1 MSDQNPYE
9 ILGVSEE
16 ATFDEIQDVRTRLLE
31 EYSDDGKRLEIIEV
45 AYDAILMERLRMR
58 QEGKIKVPE
67 RIRFPERLVQALPK
81 ETSAPHEKSPAWLQK
96 ILAQPSATDILL
108 PGAWFLGLSA
118 ISVFYPAGGDTM
130 LQLVLIVGAGVS
142 VYFFNRK
149 EGKFGRSVLVT
160 LLALIFG
167 LVGGGLLAG
176 LLSPQLDSI
185 NLATNQ
191 FSTVVSFILLW
202 LVSSFLR

>member
-9 ILGVSEE
+9 TLGVSEE
-16 ATFDEIQDVRTRLLE
+16 ATFDEIQDVRSRLLE
-31 EYSDDGKRLEIIEV
+31 EHSDNGKHLEMIEA

-81 ETSAPHEKSPAWLQK
+81 ETSTPREQSPAWLQN
-96 ILAQPSATDILL
+96 ILTQPSTTDILL

-118 ISVFYPAGGDTM
+118 ISVFYPAGGDSM
-130 LQLVLIVGAGVS
+130 LQLVLIVGVGVS
-142 VYFFNRK
+142 VYFLNVK
-149 EGKFGRSVLVT
+149 EGKFGRSVLLT
-160 LLALIFG
+160 LLTLIVG
-167 LVGGGLLAG
+167 LVGGGIVASW
-176 LLSPQLDSI
+176 LSPQLISL
-185 NLATNQ
+185 NLQPNQ

>member
-16 ATFDEIQDVRTRLLE
+16 ATFDEIQNVRSRLLE
-31 EYSDDGKRLEIIEV
+31 EHRDDARHLETIET

-67 RIRFPERLVQALPK
+67 RIRFPERLVQVLPK
-81 ETSAPHEKSPAWLQK
+81 EPSLPREQSPAWLQK
-96 ILAQPSATDILL
+96 ILAQPSSTDILL
-108 PGAWFLGLSA
+108 PGVWFLGLSA

-130 LQLVLIVGAGVS
+130 LQLVLIVGIGVS
-142 VYFFNRK
+142 VYFLNRK
-149 EGKFGRSVLVT
+149 EGKFGRSVLIT
-160 LLALIFG
+160 LLTLVVG
-167 LVGGGLLAG
+167 LVGGGLLGG
-176 LLSPQLDSI
+176 LLSSQLGSV
-185 NLATNQ
+185 NLAANQ

>member
-9 ILGVSEE
+9 TLGVSEE

-31 EYSDDGKRLEIIEV
+31 EHSDNAKHLEVIEA

-81 ETSAPHEKSPAWLQK
+81 ETSTPREQSPQWLQN
-96 ILAQPSATDILL
+96 ILAQPSPRDILL
-108 PGAWFLGLSA
+108 PGAWFLGLST

-130 LQLVLIVGAGVS
+130 LQLVLIVGVGVS
-142 VYFFNRK
+142 VYFLNFK
-149 EGKFGRSVLVT
+149 EGKFGRSVLLTFLT
-160 LLALIFG
+160 LIVG
-167 LVGGGLLAG
+167 LVSGGILTS
-176 LLSPQLDSI
+176 LLSAQLASI
-185 NLATNQ
+185 NLAPNQ